1 MYALLLKEL
10 SEFLSSLTGYIAV
23 VIFLIITSLFLWVFP
38 GNLNILDGGYA
49 TLEPLF
55 TIAPWVF
62 LFLIPALNMKSFS
75 EEWRNG
81 TLELIYTKPVTEWQ
95 IVLAKYIANN
105 LVTIIALFPT
115 LVYYYSIRRLS
126 LDPGLDEG
134 ATWGSYIGIVF
145 LALVFNAI
153 SLFASSLSRNQIVSF
168 VIGLFI
174 SFFLFVGF
182 EQISSFSL
190 LGSFDYIFI
199 QLGINSHYVSIS
211 RGVIDSRD
219 LIYFLSLVGA
229 FLIFTRYRL
238 EVIK

>member
-10 SEFLSSLTGYIAV
+10 SDFLSSLTGYIAI

-95 IVLAKYIANN
+95 IILAKYLANN
-105 LVTIIALFPT
+105 LITLLALIPT
-115 LVYYYSIRRLS
+115 LVYYYWVRKLS

-134 ATWGSYIGIVF
+134 ATWGSYLGILF
-145 LALVFNAI
+145 LAFVFNAI
-153 SLFASSLSRNQIVSF
+153 GLFSSTLSRNQIVSF
-168 VIGLFI
+168 IMGLFI

-190 LGSFDYIFI
+190 LGTLDYLFI
-199 QLGINSHYVSIS
+199 ELGINAHYVSIS

-219 LIYFLSLVGA
+219 LIYFLSLSAA
-229 FLIFTRYRL
+229 FLVFTRYRL